1 MAEGGYD
8 FDFEADDIYDD
19 DDTDDIDD
27 RLPMVPTDVHQRILS
42 NQNDSIADSRGQL
55 RQNALDG
62 QKQKL
67 VKIFYDEIGK
77 RYKMAPEKIDYNQFR
92 ISDDG
97 KTLYWV
103 VGDKEIRIT
112 AKQGSA
118 TVLSL
123 SSLVKEYSRAVGSG
137 GTQAIRQYLN
147 LPEYNSRTQPLP
159 KQARQALESTRN
171 DLVNVE
177 EHIPLK
183 DLSSTTELQSLTNTI
198 GALHETVES
207 LETSMTDWGL
217 ELPDVANKHT
227 QTEGLTLREL
237 LRLDKALQSVRG
249 ELTNNLAKL
258 NDIDKDIAK
267 EKRKLQEAEDE
278 ISKSDITARLKNL
291 EDERSARLEAAT
303 ANKEALRCQINRIKE
318 TINKVLKEDSTLGER
333 LRTLFKE
340 QGITIV
346 SVLTAIGMIIGVIV
360 EAVIPTSGGAATPS
374 KPPSQDGA
382 KEWVKKQLHN
392 LAKLLA
398 NLAGKAAAAL
408 PGIIGSIVSWL
419 LSQRVRLL
427 IGLGTICGLLLFLL
441 RGCCMRQPRNTL
453 VNLVND

>member
-1 MAEGGYD
+1 MAEGG
-8 FDFEADDIYDD
+8 FDEFENPAFDKDDYDD
-19 DDTDDIDD
+19 DDDIDE
-27 RLPMVPTDVHQRILS
+27 RMPMVPDDVDQRIIS
-42 NQNDSIADSRGQL
+42 NQNDSIADLRGQL

-92 ISDDG
+92 MSDDG

-103 VGDKEIRIT
+103 VGDKEIKIT
-112 AKQGSA
+112 SKQGPA
-118 TVLSL
+118 TFLSL
-123 SSLVKEYSRAVGSG
+123 SSLVKEYNRAVGSG

-147 LPEYNSRTQPLP
+147 LPEYNSRTKPLS

-171 DLVNVE
+171 DLMNVE

-198 GALHETVES
+198 GELHETVES
-207 LETSMTDWGL
+207 LETSMTDWVL
-217 ELPDVANKHT
+217 ELPDVENKRT

-237 LRLDKALQSVRG
+237 QGLDKALQTTRG
-249 ELTNNLAKL
+249 ELVNNLGKL
-258 NDIDKDIAK
+258 TELDKDIARN
-267 EKRKLQEAEDE
+267 ERKLQETEDE
-278 ISKSDITARLKNL
+278 TIKAEITARLKNFY
-291 EDERSARLEAAT
+291 DERSARLEAAS
-303 ANKEALRCQINRIKE
+303 ANKEALRGQINRIKE
-318 TINKVLKEDSTLGER
+318 TLNKILKEDSSLGER
-333 LRTLFKE
+333 LKTLFKE

-346 SVLTAIGMIIGVIV
+346 SILTAIGMTIGVIV
-360 EAVIPTSGGAATPS
+360 EAVIPGGGAAATPS
-374 KPPSQDGA
+374 PKPPPSQNGV

-408 PGIIGSIVSWL
+408 PSIIGSIVSWL
-419 LSQRVRLL
+419 LSARVRLL
-427 IGLGTICGLLLFLL
+427 IGLGTICGLL
-441 RGCCMRQPRNTL
+441 
-453 VNLVND
+453 

>member
-8 FDFEADDIYDD
+8 LDYDADDIYDD
-19 DDTDDIDD
+19 DTDDIDE
-27 RLPMVPTDVHQRILS
+27 RMPKVPDDADKMIIS
-42 NQNDSIADSRGQL
+42 NQNDSIADLRGQL

-62 QKQKL
+62 QKQNL

-77 RYKMAPEKIDYNQFR
+77 RYEMAPEKIDYNQFR

-112 AKQGSA
+112 AKQGSEF
-118 TVLSL
+118 LSL
-123 SSLVKEYSRAVGSG
+123 SSLVKEYNRAVGSG

-147 LPEYNSRTQPLP
+147 LPEYNSRTKPLP

-198 GALHETVES
+198 GELHGAVES

-217 ELPDVANKHT
+217 EPPDVANKHT
-227 QTEGLTLREL
+227 QTEGLTLHEL
-237 LRLDKALQSVRG
+237 QGLDKELQSIRG

-258 NDIDKDIAK
+258 TDIDKDIAK

-303 ANKEALRCQINRIKE
+303 ANKEALRGQINRIKE
-318 TINKVLKEDSTLGER
+318 TIIKVLKEDSTLGER

-360 EAVIPTSGGAATPS
+360 EAVIPTSGGGAAIPS
-374 KPPSQDGA
+374 KPPSQDSA

-408 PGIIGSIVSWL
+408 PGVIGSIVSWL
-419 LSQRVRLL
+419 LSATGKVVNWFGNNLWAVVVL
-427 IGLGTICGLLLFLL
+427 VAGLLYAAAKEYISKS
-441 RGCCMRQPRNTL
+441 RK
-453 VNLVND
+453 